1 MPRKRNTTLENLK
14 RFISHI
20 REQSALERTDDGLL
34 KFTDEDSDMLFE
46 SVANVLNVNQKKERL
61 RDAIKDVFDL
71 EHKDIIIFK
80 QNDIFIKRWGD
91 IPLIPLKL
99 IEKIKEVVLKELEEI
114 ESEEAAVLSV
124 TINTQTLFQEFGMA
138 PESLPSETKDK
149 IKQRLKERIG
159 LTEKDVVLFLNDKL
173 VVKRFKQQQ
182 TSVVEDEE
190 GRFDHKFTGL
200 TKDDLIEL
208 KNATFENVAAEEEIV
223 GEIVDKAIES
233 ELNFGKITHDFFIK
247 NCVKI
252 LQKSIFDFLKTNLKE
267 DSAKLEGLANLLLK
281 EHWMLA
287 HRRMAFS
294 ILGLMAQKN
303 PVAESF
309 IKKYSGDIEV
319 DSGQR
324 FKLPEIL
331 DKNGAKWNV
340 SSIYGVATQRKKIVD
355 SATFRQKSI
364 ENLKLTIEGLYA
376 KIDELSD
383 DAIQNEKDIVSIDE
397 QIQDRINT
405 EASLNAKIQELG
417 VKLRSTKD
425 EAEKMKIRTEVD
437 EKTLFIKRLLIKGG
451 NLTTGKKRLELL
463 TKQIAAK
470 KEKTHYDI
478 PRMQKRCKEDEA
490 EIIKFLASQ
499 KEIDEK
505 YDTLVEALALAL
517 TKRRTQ
523 I

>member
-20 REQSALERTDDGLL
+20 REQSALERTEDGLL

-99 IEKIKEVVLKELEEI
+99 IEKIKEVVLKELEKI

-124 TINTQTLFQEFGMA
+124 TINTQALFQEFGMA

-159 LTEKDVVLFLNDKL
+159 LAEKDVVLFLNDKL

-182 TSVVEDEE
+182 APAVEDEE
-190 GRFDHKFTGL
+190 EKLEQKFIGL
-200 TKDDLIEL
+200 TKEDLIAL

-223 GEIVDKAIES
+223 EEIVDKAIES
-233 ELNFGKITHDFFIK
+233 DLNFGKITHDFFIK

-252 LQKSIFDFLKTNLKE
+252 LQKSIFDFLKANLKE

-303 PVAESF
+303 PVTESF

-319 DSGQR
+319 DNGQR

-355 SATFRQKSI
+355 SAMFRQKSI

-376 KIDELSD
+376 KIDELNN

-425 EAEKMKIRTEVD
+425 EAEKMKIRAEVD

-451 NLTTGKKRLELL
+451 NLTTEKKRLELL

-478 PRMQKRCKEDEA
+478 PRMQKRCREDEA

-517 TKRRTQ
+517 MKRRTQ

>member
-20 REQSALERTDDGLL
+20 REQSALERTEDGLL

-99 IEKIKEVVLKELEEI
+99 IEKIKEVVLKELEKI
-114 ESEEAAVLSV
+114 ESEEAAVSSV
-124 TINTQTLFQEFGMA
+124 TINTQALFQEFGMA

-159 LTEKDVVLFLNDKL
+159 LAEKDVVLFLNDKL

-182 TSVVEDEE
+182 APAVEDEE
-190 GRFDHKFTGL
+190 EKLEQKFIGL
-200 TKDDLIEL
+200 TKEDLIAL

-223 GEIVDKAIES
+223 EEIVDKAIES
-233 ELNFGKITHDFFIK
+233 DLNFGKITHDFFIK

-252 LQKSIFDFLKTNLKE
+252 LQKSIFDFLKANLKE

-303 PVAESF
+303 PVTESF

-319 DSGQR
+319 DNGQR

-355 SATFRQKSI
+355 SAMFRQKSI

-376 KIDELSD
+376 KIDELNN

-425 EAEKMKIRTEVD
+425 EAEKMKIRAEVD

-451 NLTTGKKRLELL
+451 NLTTEKKRLELL

-478 PRMQKRCKEDEA
+478 PRMQKRCREDEA

-517 TKRRTQ
+517 MKRRTQ